1 MESYGMK
8 RSQIFESLSR
18 RAYDHLM
25 ATYLLLGEKIRQK
38 RFSLNLSNL
47 APNSLNELV
56 SDNCPVDSEAIPHRS
71 WTAKHSQVDSAV
83 DVKSSISDYEAPRV
97 PGDFSASLP
106 DSEVGIVPSAFLYST
121 NTTLPAPHIRS
132 WLPQSSDIP
141 MEQIQQLPPC
151 SEQLGANDPMQSTM
165 TWTIQQPL
173 PSNRCLAIPAL
184 DNPTQVLDEAQLVA
198 SIQQHRLVD
207 FGEDDQVI
215 HPWLIPAHND
225 LEDAEPSGSHTP
237 LPSRRTLVRRKY
249 GVFNPPAYLD
259 QLAQTVLERE
269 RQAAPTL
276 PTDPD
281 DEDSTHQ
288 TINET

>member
-1 MESYGMK
+1 
-8 RSQIFESLSR
+8 SLSR

-47 APNSLNELV
+47 AANSLNELV
-56 SDNCPVDSEAIPHRS
+56 ADNCPVDSEAIPHCS

-83 DVKSSISDYEAPRV
+83 DVKSSISDYETSRV
-97 PGDFSASLP
+97 PGDFSASLQ
-106 DSEVGIVPSAFLYST
+106 DSE
-121 NTTLPAPHIRS
+121 
-132 WLPQSSDIP
+132 SSDIA

-151 SEQLGANDPMQSTM
+151 SEQLGVTDPMQSTM

-198 SIQQHRLVD
+198 SIQQHRLLD
-207 FGEDDQVI
+207 FGEDDQII

-249 GVFNPPAYLD
+249 GVFNPPANLD
-259 QLAQTVLERE
+259 QLAQTVLERQ
-269 RQAAPTL
+269 RQAPSTV

-288 TINET
+288 TIDET